1 MRKAS
6 LRPDTQL
13 GAESTIAS
21 SRPSTRNTTI
31 KDGIIIRWEN
41 DTRPLLRRPRTSS
54 KFLTRS
60 ECSSGGLFLS
70 FLASMHT
77 LFCSDVW
84 GWHSRDHSH
93 GSPILQLTVRKHFC
107 DWTRKQCYHK
117 KKCKPI
123 WAIWAKPDQNILSTY
138 LFSFAT
144 TYFPLGIQQI
154 MFNTSRS

>member
-6 LRPDTQL
+6 LRPDTQQ

-84 GWHSRDHSH
+84 GWHSRDHSQ
-93 GSPILQLTVRKHFC
+93 GSPILQLTVRKHFLQLNLE
-107 DWTRKQCYHK
+107 TMLSQK
-117 KKCKPI
+117 K
-123 WAIWAKPDQNILSTY
+123 ILYTHLSNMSKTWSEHPQHLFVFLCHY
-138 LFSFAT
+138 LFPSW
-144 TYFPLGIQQI
+144 
-154 MFNTSRS
+154 NTANNVQYK